1 MTTAM
6 SVKPLKANVA
16 LLELSLINAETSDA
30 SFDDVT
36 IEALKRGV
44 PAEIV
49 TRLSEIWEKAW
60 VIGGELVGVGKIIV
74 RKILDFLIANPK
86 IAVGGA
92 LGACATMI
100 VASVPFIGSMLAPLV
115 ASIFMLYGA
124 GVGATAQNGIYSM
137 SPVSAAYEL
146 AQKFFELL
154 ISIFNGVKE
163 HWAARGQA

>member
-6 SVKPLKANVA
+6 GAKPLKANVA

-44 PAEIV
+44 PSEIV
-49 TRLSEIWEKAW
+49 TRLSEIWEQAV
-60 VIGGELVGVGKIIV
+60 VIGGELVSVGKIIV
-74 RKILDFLIANPK
+74 RKILDFLSANPN
-86 IAVGGA
+86 IAIGAA

-100 VASVPFIGSMLAPLV
+100 VASVPLIGPMLAPLT
-115 ASIFMLYGA
+115 ASLFMLYGA
-124 GVGATAQNGIYSM
+124 GVGAAAKNGNYSV
-137 SPVSAAYEL
+137 SPVVAVYEL

-163 HWAARGQA
+163 HWAARAEA